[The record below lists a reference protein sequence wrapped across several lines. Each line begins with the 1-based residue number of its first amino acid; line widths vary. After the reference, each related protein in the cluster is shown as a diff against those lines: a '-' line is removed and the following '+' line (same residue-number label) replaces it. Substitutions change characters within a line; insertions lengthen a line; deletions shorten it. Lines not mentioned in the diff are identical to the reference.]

1 MSRVKRGVIA
11 HARHKKIL
19 NMAKG
24 YRGRNK
30 NVFRVAVEKSR
41 KHCSMLTATEEPK
54 RETSVLCGFSAST
67 PQPVCMT

>member
-30 NVFRVAVEKSR
+30 NVSELPLKKSR

>member
-19 NMAKG
+19 NRPKVTGAATKTFSELPL
-24 YRGRNK
+24 K
-30 NVFRVAVEKSR
+30 KSR
-41 KHCSMLTATEEPK
+41 KHCSMLTVTEEPK